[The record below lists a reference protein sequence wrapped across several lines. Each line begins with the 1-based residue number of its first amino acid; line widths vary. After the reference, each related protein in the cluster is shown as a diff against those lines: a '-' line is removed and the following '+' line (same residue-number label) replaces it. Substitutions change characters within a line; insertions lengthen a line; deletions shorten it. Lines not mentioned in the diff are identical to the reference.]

1 MDEPSMR
8 EPSRTG
14 PASTDADRFT
24 STSGG
29 LQICFRTDGDPS
41 ATPMV
46 LIAGLGQQLISWPQ
60 DFVDSLVD
68 RGFYVIRHDNRDC
81 GRSTRLDN
89 VPTPG
94 VLRQLVRRFVPEQYT
109 LEDMAEDTIA
119 VLDAVGVG
127 RVHVVGMSMGG
138 MIAQTVAARHPERT
152 LSLISI
158 FSNTGH
164 LFNGWVDPRALI
176 AVIKPPQR
184 EREANAD
191 AFVAMFRII
200 ASAGFPLDETELR
213 QLALD
218 SYDRGDG
225 ARAHR
230 GTARHIGAIYK
241 SGDRTRQ
248 LSGITAATLV
258 IHGDRDLMVH
268 PTGGRATARAIP
280 GARLVTI
287 PGMGHDLPRGARP
300 QLLDLITEHA
310 RQASALAP
318 AV

>member
-1 MDEPSMR
+1 V
-8 EPSRTG
+8 TG
-14 PASTDADRFT
+14 ADQFT
-24 STSGG
+24 TTPTG
-29 LQICFRTDGDPS
+29 LDICFRTEGDPA

-60 DFVDSLVD
+60 DFVDALVARD
-68 RGFYVIRHDNRDC
+68 FFVIRHDNRDS
-81 GRSTRLDN
+81 GRSARLDS
-89 VPTPG
+89 VPPPG
-94 VLRQLVRRFVPEQYT
+94 VLRQTVRRFVPQQYT
-109 LEDMAEDTIA
+109 LADMAEDTVA
-119 VLDAVGVG
+119 VLDAVGVD

-164 LFNGWVDPRALI
+164 LLNGWVDPRALI

-200 ASAGFPLDETELR
+200 ASAGFPFDDAEMR

-225 ARAHR
+225 AHAHR

-241 SGDRTRQ
+241 SGDRTKQ
-248 LSGITAATLV
+248 LAAIVAPTLV

-268 PTGGRATARAIP
+268 PSGGRATARAIP

-287 PGMGHDLPRGARP
+287 PGMGHELPREARP
-300 QLLDLITEHA
+300 RLLELITEHA
-310 RQASALAP
+310 RQASSLAP
-318 AV
+318 AS